1 LIRVLQAIPTLLG
14 VATLVFFLLHLVPGD
29 PVDALLGETA
39 MPADRQALR
48 LALHLDQPILV
59 QYGHYL
65 AGLSSGD
72 WGASLVDR
80 RPVLQ
85 RILERVP
92 ATAELALASLL
103 LAVLLA
109 LPLGY
114 WAARHAGKSQDV
126 AAMGFSLIGISIP
139 NFWLGPVLML
149 IFAVGLGWLPVSGM
163 HQPGSIVLPAITL
176 GTALAAVLS
185 RMTRSSWL
193 EAMSMDATRT
203 ARAFGVSER
212 VIWWRH
218 AARLAAV
225 PVITMFALQLG
236 AVLGGAVITET
247 VFDWPGLGLLT
258 IEAIQRR
265 DYPLVQGCVLIIA
278 LFYVL
283 ANLLADLLG
292 LWLDPRQRQA
302 LPFTHKSRHRTLA
315 HGSDQGAVRR

>member
-1 LIRVLQAIPTLLG
+1 MVLIRILQAIPTLLG

-39 MPADRQALR
+39 MPADREALR
-48 LALHLDQPILV
+48 QALHLDQPILY

-65 AGLSSGD
+65 SGLSSGD
-72 WGASLVDR
+72 WGASLVDH
-80 RPVLQ
+80 RPVLT

-92 ATAELALASLL
+92 ATAKLALASLL

-114 WAARHAGKSQDV
+114 MSARHAGKLQDTT
-126 AAMGFSLIGISIP
+126 AMGFSLIGVSIP

-149 IFAVGLGWLPVSGM
+149 VFAVGLGWLPVSGM
-163 HQPGSIVLPAITL
+163 DQPGSIVLPAITL

-193 EAMSMDATRT
+193 EAMSTDATRT

-212 VIWWRH
+212 IIWWRH

-225 PVITMFALQLG
+225 PVLTMFALQLG

-265 DYPLVQGCVLIIA
+265 DYPLVQGCVLTIA
-278 LFYVL
+278 AFYVL
-283 ANLLADLLG
+283 ANLLADILG
-292 LWLDPRQRQA
+292 LWLDPRQS
-302 LPFTHKSRHRTLA
+302 HHN
-315 HGSDQGAVRR
+315 HV

>member
-1 LIRVLQAIPTLLG
+1 MFGQIVCTRILQAIPTLLG

-39 MPADRQALR
+39 MPADREALRQALN
-48 LALHLDQPILV
+48 LDQPILS

-65 AGLSSGD
+65 AGLTSGD
-72 WGASLVDR
+72 WGTSLVDH
-80 RPVLQ
+80 RPVLT

-92 ATAELALASLL
+92 ATTKLALVSLL
-103 LAVLLA
+103 LAVVLA

-114 WAARHAGKSQDV
+114 FAARHAGKSQDV
-126 AAMGFSLIGISIP
+126 AAMGFSLLGVSIP

-149 IFAVGLGWLPVSGM
+149 VFAVGLGWLPVSGM
-163 HQPGSIVLPAITL
+163 DQPGAMVLPAITL
-176 GTALAAVLS
+176 GTALAAILS
-185 RMTRSSWL
+185 RMARSSWL
-193 EAMSMDATRT
+193 EAMSTDASRT
-203 ARAFGVSER
+203 ARAFGVSEQR
-212 VIWWRH
+212 IWWRH

-225 PVITMFALQLG
+225 PVVTMFALQLG

-278 LFYVL
+278 SFYVL
-283 ANLLADLLG
+283 ANLAADLLG
-292 LWLDPRQRQA
+292 LWLDPRQR
-302 LPFTHKSRHRTLA
+302 H
-315 HGSDQGAVRR
+315 V

>member
-1 LIRVLQAIPTLLG
+1 MFGQIIFIRVLQAVPTLLG

-39 MPADRQALR
+39 MPADREALR
-48 LALHLDQPILV
+48 QALHLDQPILH
-59 QYGHYL
+59 QYGSYL
-65 AGLSSGD
+65 SGLIDGD
-72 WGASLVDR
+72 WGTSLIDQ
-80 RPVLQ
+80 RPVLE
-85 RILERVP
+85 RIMERLP
-92 ATAELALASLL
+92 ATAELALVSLL
-103 LAVLLA
+103 LALLIA

-114 WAARHAGKSQDV
+114 WAARHAGKLQDV
-126 AAMGFSLIGISIP
+126 LAMSFSLSGVSIP
-139 NFWLGPVLML
+139 NFWLGPMLML
-149 IFAVGLGWLPVSGM
+149 LFAVGLGWLPVSGM
-163 HQPGSIVLPAITL
+163 DQPGSIILPAITL

-185 RMTRSSWL
+185 RMARSSWL

-265 DYPLVQGCVLIIA
+265 DYPLVQGCVLLIA
-278 LFYVL
+278 SFYVL
-283 ANLLADLLG
+283 ANLLADLVG
-292 LWLDPRQRQA
+292 LWLDPRQRHA
-302 LPFTHKSRHRTLA
+302 
-315 HGSDQGAVRR
+315 

>member
-1 LIRVLQAIPTLLG
+1 VFSRIILTRLFQAIPTLLG

-39 MPADRQALR
+39 MQADREALR
-48 LALHLDQPILV
+48 IALGLDQPILY
-59 QYGHYL
+59 QYSHYL
-65 AGLSSGD
+65 TGLISGD
-72 WGASLVDR
+72 WGNSLLDHRSVLDR
-80 RPVLQ
+80 IVE
-85 RILERVP
+85 RIP
-92 ATAELALASLL
+92 ATAYLASVSLL

-126 AAMGFSLIGISIP
+126 AAMGFSLIGVSIP
-139 NFWLGPVLML
+139 NFWLGPLLML
-149 IFAVGLGWLPVSGM
+149 LFAVGLGWLPVSGM
-163 HQPGSIVLPAITL
+163 DQPGSIVLPAITL

-185 RMTRSSWL
+185 RMARSSWL

-203 ARAFGVSER
+203 ARAFGLSER
-212 VIWWRH
+212 MIWWRH

-225 PVITMFALQLG
+225 PVVTMFALQMG

-258 IEAIQRR
+258 IEAIQSR
-265 DYPLVQGCVLIIA
+265 DYPLVQGCVLVIA
-278 LFYVL
+278 SFYVL

-292 LWLDPRQRQA
+292 LWLDPRQRNV
-302 LPFTHKSRHRTLA
+302 
-315 HGSDQGAVRR
+315 G

>member
-1 LIRVLQAIPTLLG
+1 MFARIVFIRVLQAIPTLLG

-39 MPADRQALR
+39 MPADREALR
-48 LALHLDQPILV
+48 QALHLDQPILY

-65 AGLSSGD
+65 SGLSSGD
-72 WGASLVDR
+72 WGASLVDH
-80 RPVLQ
+80 RPVLA

-92 ATAELALASLL
+92 ATAQLALASLL

-114 WAARHAGKSQDV
+114 VSAKRAGKFQDT
-126 AAMGFSLIGISIP
+126 AAMGFSLIGVSIP

-149 IFAVGLGWLPVSGM
+149 VFAVGLGWLPVSGM
-163 HQPGSIVLPAITL
+163 DQPGSIILPAITL

-193 EAMSMDATRT
+193 EAMSTDATRT

-212 VIWWRH
+212 MIWWRH

-225 PVITMFALQLG
+225 PVLTMFALQLG

-278 LFYVL
+278 GFYVL
-283 ANLLADLLG
+283 ANLLADVLG
-292 LWLDPRQRQA
+292 LWLDPRQR
-302 LPFTHKSRHRTLA
+302 LPE
-315 HGSDQGAVRR
+315 

>member
-1 LIRVLQAIPTLLG
+1 MFRRIVLIRILQAIPTLLG

-39 MPADRQALR
+39 MPADREALR
-48 LALHLDQPILV
+48 QVLHLDQPILV

-65 AGLSSGD
+65 SGLTTGD
-72 WGASLVDR
+72 WGSSLVDH
-80 RPVLQ
+80 RPVLA

-114 WAARHAGKSQDV
+114 WAARHAGKAQDV
-126 AAMGFSLIGISIP
+126 GAMGFSLIGVSIP

-163 HQPGSIVLPAITL
+163 DQPGSIVLPAITL

-185 RMTRSSWL
+185 RMTRSAWL

-203 ARAFGVSER
+203 ARAFGISER
-212 VIWWRH
+212 TIWWRH

-278 LFYVL
+278 AFYVL

-292 LWLDPRQRQA
+292 LWLDPRQRC
-302 LPFTHKSRHRTLA
+302 
-315 HGSDQGAVRR
+315 

>member
-1 LIRVLQAIPTLLG
+1 VFARIVLIRILQAIPTLLG
-14 VATLVFFLLHLVPGD
+14 VATLVFFLLHMVPGD

-39 MPADRQALR
+39 MPADREALR
-48 LALHLDQPILV
+48 QALHLDQPILI

-65 AGLSSGD
+65 SGLSTGE
-72 WGASLVDR
+72 WGTSLVDH
-80 RPVLQ
+80 RPVLA

-92 ATAELALASLL
+92 ATAKLALASLL
-103 LAVLLA
+103 LAILLA

-114 WAARHAGKSQDV
+114 WAARHAGKAQDV
-126 AAMGFSLIGISIP
+126 GAMGFSLIGVSIP

-163 HQPGSIVLPAITL
+163 DQPGSIVLPAITL

-212 VIWWRH
+212 TIWWRH

-278 LFYVL
+278 AFYVL

-292 LWLDPRQRQA
+292 LWLDPRQR
-302 LPFTHKSRHRTLA
+302 
-315 HGSDQGAVRR
+315 